1 MNDHLILVLVGLC
14 LLCGLC
20 SGISMVGSESDED
33 ILVLIWNSLSYW
45 QIISTQVCVLTW
57 ISRKFLTWWTLQLVN
72 FAVNQSVAGQKR
84 FTEPTEMFALW
95 KGYEFN
101 SKEHGTRR
109 WIPMVSSKLYLSTSK
124 NALQSSWLVVL
135 MKEFYL
141 NATELHM
148 TTRETHFIRWQKF
161 FRSLSFVAHPRGM
174 QTQWSK
180 EENKKLHIPT
190 DKRFFVNSLWRHN
203 IEVKGTK
210 AVIVSSI
217 DDTIQIYQRRFVT
230 HCVGSSTLWIMF
242 RCSRRFSSCFNLSA
256 KVLIRVALSLG

>member
-1 MNDHLILVLVGLC
+1 
-14 LLCGLC
+14 
-20 SGISMVGSESDED
+20 MVGSESDED

-45 QIISTQVCVLTW
+45 QIISTQVCVLKW

-72 FAVNQSVAGQKR
+72 FAVKQLVAGQKR

-217 DDTIQIYQRRFVT
+217 DDAIQIYQRRFVT

-242 RCSRRFSSCFNLSA
+242 RCSRRFSSCF
-256 KVLIRVALSLG
+256 